1 MMTLY
6 SPAAVAAIHGVSAAA
21 VKYAIARGDLRAVP
35 IIGPTGAVA
44 TWAIRAEDARAW
56 VPRAYPR

>member
-1 MMTLY
+1 MTTY
-6 SPAAVAAIHGVSAAA
+6 D
-21 VKYAIARGDLRAVP
+21 AIARGDLRAVP
-35 IIGPTGAVA
+35 IIGPSGAVA